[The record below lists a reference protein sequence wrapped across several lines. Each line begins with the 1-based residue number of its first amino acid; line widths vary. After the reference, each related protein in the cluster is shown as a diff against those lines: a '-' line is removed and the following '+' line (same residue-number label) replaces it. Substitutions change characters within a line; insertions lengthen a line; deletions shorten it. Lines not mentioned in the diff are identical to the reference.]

1 MLVFAAMFHL
11 YRYGRTRAKAPPPRP
26 VSPTPTKPATVPA
39 PSKPAPVT
47 TTTESQKPM
56 AAPPTVTARVSSD
69 QVAQL
74 EPQQQQQQ
82 QQQKHAASGGAAAG
96 SVETGQTSDHAQL
109 TSAASKETEDKKFS
123 NK

>member
-82 QQQKHAASGGAAAG
+82 QKHTSSGGAAAG
-96 SVETGQTSDHAQL
+96 SVQTGQTSDHAQL
-109 TSAASKETEDKKFS
+109 TSAARKENEDERLS